1 MRIGT
6 LTLTNNLFLAPM
18 AGISDLPFRQITKA
32 FGAGMVFSEMVSANG
47 LVFDGRR
54 TRALL
59 RSSAKEQ
66 PLAVQLFGS
75 DPGILARAAALVE
88 DDGALLDINM
98 GCPVKK
104 VVRGGAGSALLRE
117 PTRVALIVRAV
128 RRVTT
133 RPLTIKI
140 RSGWDEGSLNF
151 LEIGRIAQEE
161 GADAV
166 TLHPRTRAQGFT
178 GKAHWEHIRELKTH
192 MRIPVIGSGDL
203 FQPADVHAMQRLTG
217 CDAMMVAR
225 GSYGNPWL
233 VRASL
238 TGETQPHAP
247 APAERMAVALEHL
260 DMHLEHFGAHRTLG
274 EMRKHLCWYSRGLS
288 GAAGYRSRINGSA
301 SVEALRET
309 TRAFFLA
316 ES

>member
-1 MRIGT
+1 MRIGS

-32 FGAGMVFSEMVSANG
+32 FGAGLVFSEMISANG

-59 RSSAKEQ
+59 RSSAQEQ

-75 DPGILARAAALVE
+75 DPDILARAAALVE

-117 PTRVALIVRAV
+117 PTRAAAILRAV
-128 RRVTT
+128 RRVTA
-133 RPLTIKI
+133 RPLTVKI
-140 RSGWDEGSLNF
+140 RSGWDGVSLNF

-166 TLHPRTRAQGFT
+166 TLHPRTRAEGFT
-178 GKAHWEHIRELKTH
+178 GKARWEHIRELKAQL
-192 MRIPVIGSGDL
+192 RIPVIGSGDL
-203 FQPADVHAMQRLTG
+203 FQAADVHTMRQLTS
-217 CDAMMVAR
+217 CDAVMVAR

-233 VRASL
+233 LRDSL
-238 TGETQPHAP
+238 AATTAPQPP
-247 APAERMAVALEHL
+247 VPAERMAVALEHL
-260 DMHLEHFGAHRTLG
+260 ELHLEHFGAHRTLG

-288 GAAGYRSRINGSA
+288 GAASYRARINA
-301 SVEALRET
+301 ATSVEALREA